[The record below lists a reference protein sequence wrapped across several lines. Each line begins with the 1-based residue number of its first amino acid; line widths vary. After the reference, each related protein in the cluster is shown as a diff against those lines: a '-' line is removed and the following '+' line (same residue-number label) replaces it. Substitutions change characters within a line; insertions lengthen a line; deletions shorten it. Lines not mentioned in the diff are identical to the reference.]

1 MARFAV
7 RVREI
12 LARTIIVEGVESY
25 EEATNRVWDAIEQGR
40 INLDIDDYDDREVEP
55 SQYFSSAEI
64 PDDVDV
70 SYYCHLS

>member
-25 EEATNRVWDAIEQGR
+25 EEAVDRVWEAIEQGR

-55 SQYFSSAEI
+55 SQYFSSKEI
-64 PDDVDV
+64 PDNVDV

>member
-25 EEATNRVWDAIEQGR
+25 EEAVDRVWDAIEQGR

-70 SYYCHLS
+70 SYYWHLD